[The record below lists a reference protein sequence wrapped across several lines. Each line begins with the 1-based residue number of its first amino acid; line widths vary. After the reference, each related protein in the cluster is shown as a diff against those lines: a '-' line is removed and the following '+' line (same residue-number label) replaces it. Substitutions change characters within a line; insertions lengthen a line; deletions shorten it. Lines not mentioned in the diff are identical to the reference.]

1 MRIAVTAV
9 IAVVLGLLSS
19 YGVYQ
24 AAQPAVQQSQA
35 PLYDYGSSH

>member
-9 IAVVLGLLSS
+9 VAAVLGLLSS

-24 AAQPAVQQSQA
+24 AAQPPVKQSQA
-35 PLYDYGSSH
+35 PLYDYGTSR